1 MVYPNGEKPLGV
13 IILLILFF
21 LEGES
26 IMPDN
31 EVLGNTASQPAA
43 EVHTATE
50 TANKIDGVFRENTD
64 KKGTGT
70 ITYTDGTVLNF
81 VKNAFDHTDATVK
94 KVLKTDKYKYVS
106 PFDVAKAQ
114 GKTLDER
121 CYVPGKLGGLMES
134 EVQETAVAIKI
145 TYGPTENLTVE
156 DKRATAIEV
165 LVDDEGNLH
174 GDADDYNTLKGSGY
188 YVVQKPEELLA
199 EHPEIIKQYKDAVV
213 RLTKT
218 QIKEVKSDKEGF
230 IEIIYSD
237 DTVVKFDKAGKIVS
251 DGRSA
256 EPEKPYEDFADTLKA
271 KIIENLNTTTVDENG
286 KEVKDVNKIAI
297 TDSSEV
303 GTGKYTFNFA
313 DGSNVIA
320 LNGRIISDT
329 RSFGRRYQSVYTEMI
344 YKYTELLDVAT
355 DYFHEDPELTEA
367 EQRRAASLKIMN
379 LPRNLL
385 EKYTANRAMKQ
396 ARVGHSQNSANS
408 LGIRTTTDR
417 IMESLMAQK
426 WSPNDK

>member
-1 MVYPNGEKPLGV
+1 
-13 IILLILFF
+13 
-21 LEGES
+21 
-26 IMPDN
+26 MPDN
-31 EVLGNTASQPAA
+31 EVLGTTASQPAT
-43 EVHTATE
+43 TAAPTAE
-50 TANKIDGVFRENTD
+50 TASKIDGVFRENAD

-188 YVVQKPEELLA
+188 YVVQKPEEILA
-199 EHPEIIKQYKDAVV
+199 DHPEIIKQYKDAVV

-230 IEIIYSD
+230 IEIVYSD

>member
-1 MVYPNGEKPLGV
+1 
-13 IILLILFF
+13 
-21 LEGES
+21 
-26 IMPDN
+26 MPDN

-145 TYGPTENLTVE
+145 TYGPTENVEVE
-156 DKRATAIEV
+156 DRRATAIEV

-174 GDADDYNTLKGSGY
+174 GDAEDYNSLKGSGY
-188 YVVQKPEELLA
+188 YIVQRPEDVIA
-199 EHPEIIKQYKDAVV
+199 EHPEIVKEYQAAVI

-218 QIKEVKSDKEGF
+218 QIKEAKIDKEGF
-230 IEIIYSD
+230 IEIVYSD
-237 DTVVKFDKAGKIVS
+237 DAVVKFDKAGKMVS

-256 EPEKPYEDFADTLKA
+256 EPEKPYEDFSDVLKA
-271 KIIENLNTTTVDENG
+271 KILESVDKKTTDENG
-286 KEVKDVNKIAI
+286 KEVENANKIAI
-297 TDSSEV
+297 TESKEV
-303 GTGKYTFNFA
+303 GSHKFTFNFA
-313 DGSNVIA
+313 DGSTVIA
-320 LNGRIISDT
+320 LDGRIISDT
-329 RSFGRRYQSVYTEMI
+329 RTFGRKYQSVYTEMI

-355 DYFHEDPELTEA
+355 DYFHEDPELTES
-367 EQRRAASLKIMN
+367 EQRQMAARKIMN
-379 LPRNLL
+379 LPKNLL

-396 ARVGHSQNSANS
+396 ARVGHTLNSANS
-408 LGIRTTTDR
+408 LGVKTSTDR
-417 IMESLMAQK
+417 IIEALMAQK
-426 WSPNDK
+426 WSPNSK

>member
-1 MVYPNGEKPLGV
+1 
-13 IILLILFF
+13 
-21 LEGES
+21 
-26 IMPDN
+26 MPDN
-31 EVLGNTASQPAA
+31 EVLGTTATQPATA
-43 EVHTATE
+43 ETAT
-50 TANKIDGVFRENTD
+50 KIDGVFREDTD

-70 ITYTDGTVLNF
+70 VTYTDGTVLNF
-81 VKNAFDHTDATVK
+81 IRNAFDHTDETVK

-174 GDADDYNTLKGSGY
+174 GDAEAYNSLKGSGY
-188 YVVQKPEELLA
+188 YVVQRPEEVIA
-199 EHPEIIKQYKDAVV
+199 EHPEIVKEYQAAVV

-218 QIKEVKSDKEGF
+218 QIKESKINKEGF
-230 IEIIYSD
+230 IEIVYSD
-237 DTVVKFDKAGKIVS
+237 DAVVKFDKAGKLVS

-256 EPEKPYEDFADTLKA
+256 EPEKPYEDFSDVLKA
-271 KIIENLNTTTVDENG
+271 KILESVDKKTTDENG
-286 KEVKDVNKIAI
+286 KEVENTNKIAI
-297 TDSSEV
+297 TESKEV
-303 GTGKYTFNFA
+303 SKNKFTFNFA
-313 DGSNVIA
+313 DGSTVIA
-320 LNGRIISDT
+320 LDGRIISDT
-329 RSFGRRYQSVYTEMI
+329 RTFGRKYQSVYTEMI

-355 DYFHEDPELTEA
+355 DYFHEDPEMTET
-367 EQRRAASLKIMN
+367 EQRQLAARKIMN
-379 LPRNLL
+379 LPKNLL

-396 ARVGHSQNSANS
+396 ARVGHSLNSANS
-408 LGIRTTTDR
+408 LGVKTSTDR
-417 IMESLMAQK
+417 IIEALMAQK
-426 WSPNDK
+426 SSATDK

>member
-1 MVYPNGEKPLGV
+1 
-13 IILLILFF
+13 
-21 LEGES
+21 
-26 IMPDN
+26 MPDN
-31 EVLGNTASQPAA
+31 DVLGTTATQPA
-43 EVHTATE
+43 TATPAATTTTAQPAE
-50 TANKIDGVFRENTD
+50 LANKIDGVFRENAD

-70 ITYTDGTVLNF
+70 ITYTDGTILNF
-81 VKNAFDHTDATVK
+81 VKNAFDHTDPSVK

-106 PFDVAKAQ
+106 PFDIAKAQ

-188 YVVQKPEELLA
+188 YVVQRPEDVLA
-199 EHPEIIKQYKDAVV
+199 DHPEIVTEYKKAVV
-213 RLTKT
+213 RLTQT
-218 QIKEVKSDKEGF
+218 QIKEIKSDKEGF
-230 IEIIYSD
+230 IDITYND
-237 DTVVKFDKAGKIVS
+237 NAVVKFDRAGKIVS
-251 DGRSA
+251 DGRA
-256 EPEKPYEDFADTLKA
+256 KDPEKPYEDFADALKA
-271 KIIENLNTTTVDENG
+271 KIVEALNTKVLDENG

-303 GTGKYTFNFA
+303 GTHKFTFNFA

-329 RSFGRRYQSVYTEMI
+329 RTFGRRYQSVYTEMI

-379 LPRNLL
+379 LPKNLL

-396 ARVGHSQNSANS
+396 ARVGHSMNSANS
-408 LGIRTTTDR
+408 LGVKTTTDR
-417 IMESLMAQK
+417 IIEALMAQK
-426 WSPNDK
+426 WSPNENK

>member
-1 MVYPNGEKPLGV
+1 
-13 IILLILFF
+13 
-21 LEGES
+21 
-26 IMPDN
+26 MPDN
-31 EVLGNTASQPAA
+31 DVLGNTASQPAA

-81 VKNAFDHTDATVK
+81 IKNAFDHTDATVK

-230 IEIIYSD
+230 IEIVYSD
-237 DTVVKFDKAGKIVS
+237 DAVVKFDKAGKIVS

-271 KIIENLNTTTVDENG
+271 KIIENLNTTTVDENC

-303 GTGKYTFNFA
+303 GTGK
-313 DGSNVIA
+313 
-320 LNGRIISDT
+320 
-329 RSFGRRYQSVYTEMI
+329 
-344 YKYTELLDVAT
+344 
-355 DYFHEDPELTEA
+355 
-367 EQRRAASLKIMN
+367 
-379 LPRNLL
+379 
-385 EKYTANRAMKQ
+385 
-396 ARVGHSQNSANS
+396 
-408 LGIRTTTDR
+408 
-417 IMESLMAQK
+417 
-426 WSPNDK
+426 

>member
-1 MVYPNGEKPLGV
+1 
-13 IILLILFF
+13 
-21 LEGES
+21 
-26 IMPDN
+26 MPDN
-31 EVLGNTASQPAA
+31 EVLGNTASQSAA

-50 TANKIDGVFRENTD
+50 TVNKIDGVFRENTD

-145 TYGPTENLTVE
+145 TYGPTENVEVE

-174 GDADDYNTLKGSGY
+174 GDAEDYNSLKGSGY

-213 RLTKT
+213 RLTQT

-237 DTVVKFDKAGKIVS
+237 DAVVKFDKAGKLVS

-256 EPEKPYEDFADTLKA
+256 EPEKPYEDFSDVLKA
-271 KIIENLNTTTVDENG
+271 KILESVDKKTTDENG
-286 KEVKDVNKIAI
+286 KEVENTNKIAI
-297 TDSSEV
+297 TESKEV
-303 GTGKYTFNFA
+303 SPHKFTFNFA
-313 DGSNVIA
+313 DGSTVIA
-320 LNGRIISDT
+320 LDGRIISDT
-329 RSFGRRYQSVYTEMI
+329 RTFGRRYQSVYTEMI

-355 DYFHEDPELTEA
+355 DYFHEDSELTES
-367 EQRRAASLKIMN
+367 EQRQMAARKIMN
-379 LPRNLL
+379 LPKNLL
-385 EKYTANRAMKQ
+385 ERYTANRAMKQ
-396 ARVGHSQNSANS
+396 ARVGHSLNSANS
-408 LGIRTTTDR
+408 LGVKTSTDR
-417 IMESLMAQK
+417 IIEALMAQK
-426 WSPNDK
+426 WSPNSK

>member
-1 MVYPNGEKPLGV
+1 
-13 IILLILFF
+13 
-21 LEGES
+21 
-26 IMPDN
+26 MPDN

-94 KVLKTDKYKYVS
+94 KVLKIDKYKYVS

-213 RLTKT
+213 
-218 QIKEVKSDKEGF
+218 V
-230 IEIIYSD
+230 
-237 DTVVKFDKAGKIVS
+237 
-251 DGRSA
+251 
-256 EPEKPYEDFADTLKA
+256 
-271 KIIENLNTTTVDENG
+271 
-286 KEVKDVNKIAI
+286 
-297 TDSSEV
+297 
-303 GTGKYTFNFA
+303 
-313 DGSNVIA
+313 
-320 LNGRIISDT
+320 
-329 RSFGRRYQSVYTEMI
+329 
-344 YKYTELLDVAT
+344 
-355 DYFHEDPELTEA
+355 
-367 EQRRAASLKIMN
+367 
-379 LPRNLL
+379 
-385 EKYTANRAMKQ
+385 
-396 ARVGHSQNSANS
+396 
-408 LGIRTTTDR
+408 
-417 IMESLMAQK
+417 
-426 WSPNDK
+426 

>member
-1 MVYPNGEKPLGV
+1 
-13 IILLILFF
+13 
-21 LEGES
+21 
-26 IMPDN
+26 MPDN
-31 EVLGNTASQPAA
+31 EVLGNTATQPANTPAADTTTTVQPA
-43 EVHTATE
+43 ES
-50 TANKIDGVFRENTD
+50 ANKIDGVFREDAD

-70 ITYTDGTVLNF
+70 ITYTDGTILNF
-81 VKNAFDHTDATVK
+81 VKNAFDHTDPSVK

-121 CYVPGKLGGLMES
+121 CYVPGKLGGLIES
-134 EVQETAVAIKI
+134 EVQETVVAIKI

-174 GDADDYNTLKGSGY
+174 GNADDYNTLKGSGY
-188 YVVQKPEELLA
+188 YVVQRPEDVIA
-199 EHPEIIKQYKDAVV
+199 DHPEIVDQYKKAVV
-213 RLTKT
+213 RLTQT

-230 IEIIYSD
+230 IEIVYFD
-237 DTVVKFDKAGKIVS
+237 NAVVKFDKAGKIVS
-251 DGRSA
+251 DGRA
-256 EPEKPYEDFADTLKA
+256 KEPEKPYEDFADTLKA
-271 KIIENLNTTTVDENG
+271 KIIEALNTKVLDENG
-286 KEVKDVNKIAI
+286 KEVKDANKIAI

-303 GTGKYTFNFA
+303 GTHKFTFNFA

-329 RSFGRRYQSVYTEMI
+329 RTFGRRYQSVYTEMI

-379 LPRNLL
+379 LPKNLL

-396 ARVGHSQNSANS
+396 ARVGHSMNSANS
-408 LGIRTTTDR
+408 LGVKTSTDR
-417 IMESLMAQK
+417 IIEALMAQK
-426 WSPNDK
+426 WSPNDNK

>member
-1 MVYPNGEKPLGV
+1 MPN
-13 IILLILFF
+13 
-21 LEGES
+21 
-26 IMPDN
+26 N
-31 EVLGNTASQPAA
+31 EVLGNSPSQP
-43 EVHTATE
+43 VSGTLSSE
-50 TANKIDGVFRENTD
+50 TANKINGVFQENTD
-64 KKGTGT
+64 KKDTGT

-81 VKNAFDHTDATVK
+81 VKNAFDHTEAAVK
-94 KVLKTDKYKYVS
+94 KVLKTDKFKYVS
-106 PFDVAKAQ
+106 PIDIAKAQ

-134 EVQETAVAIKI
+134 QVQEATVAIKI
-145 TYGPTENLTVE
+145 TYGPTENLTVG
-156 DKRATAIEV
+156 DTRATAIEI
-165 LVDDEGNLH
+165 LVDSEGNLH
-174 GDADDYNTLKGSGY
+174 GDAEAYNTLKNSGY
-188 YVVQKPEELLA
+188 YVVQKPEEIIA
-199 EHPEIIKQYKDAVV
+199 EHPEIVKQYKDAVT

-230 IEIIYSD
+230 IEIVYAD
-237 DTVVKFDKAGKIVS
+237 DAVVKFDKAGKIVS

-256 EPEKPYEDFADTLKA
+256 EPKKPYEDFTDALKA
-271 KIIENLNTTTVDENG
+271 KIIEILNATTVGEDG
-286 KEVKDVNKIAI
+286 KEAKDKNKIAI
-297 TDSSEV
+297 TNSNEV
-303 GTGKYTFNFA
+303 GNGKYTFNFA
-313 DGSNVIA
+313 DGSNVVA

-408 LGIRTTTDR
+408 LGIKTSTDR

>member
-1 MVYPNGEKPLGV
+1 
-13 IILLILFF
+13 
-21 LEGES
+21 
-26 IMPDN
+26 MPDN

-81 VKNAFDHTDATVK
+81 IKNAFDHTDATVK

-145 TYGPTENLTVE
+145 TYGPTENVEVE

-174 GDADDYNTLKGSGY
+174 GDAEDYNSLKGSGY
-188 YVVQKPEELLA
+188 YVVQRPEDVIA
-199 EHPEIIKQYKDAVV
+199 EHPEIVKEYQAAVV

-218 QIKEVKSDKEGF
+218 QIKEAKIDKEGF
-230 IEIIYSD
+230 IEIVYSD
-237 DTVVKFDKAGKIVS
+237 DAVVKFDKAGKLVS

-256 EPEKPYEDFADTLKA
+256 EPEKPYEDFSDVLKA
-271 KIIENLNTTTVDENG
+271 KILESVDKKTTDENG
-286 KEVKDVNKIAI
+286 KEVENTNKIAI
-297 TDSSEV
+297 TESKEV
-303 GTGKYTFNFA
+303 SPHKFTFNFA
-313 DGSNVIA
+313 DGSTVIA
-320 LNGRIISDT
+320 LDGRIISDT
-329 RSFGRRYQSVYTEMI
+329 RTFGRRYQSVYTEMI

-355 DYFHEDPELTEA
+355 DYFHEDLELTES
-367 EQRRAASLKIMN
+367 EQRQMAARKIMN
-379 LPRNLL
+379 LPKNLL
-385 EKYTANRAMKQ
+385 ERYTANRAMKQ
-396 ARVGHSQNSANS
+396 ARVGHSLNSANS
-408 LGIRTTTDR
+408 LGVKTSTDR
-417 IMESLMAQK
+417 IIEALMAQK

>member
-1 MVYPNGEKPLGV
+1 
-13 IILLILFF
+13 
-21 LEGES
+21 
-26 IMPDN
+26 MPDN

-81 VKNAFDHTDATVK
+81 IKNAFDHTDATVK

-145 TYGPTENLTVE
+145 TYGPTENIEVE
-156 DKRATAIEV
+156 DRRATAIEV

-174 GDADDYNTLKGSGY
+174 GDAEDYNSLKGSGY
-188 YVVQKPEELLA
+188 YIVQRPEDVIA
-199 EHPEIIKQYKDAVV
+199 EHPEIVKEYQAAVT

-218 QIKEVKSDKEGF
+218 QIKEAKIDKEGF
-230 IEIIYSD
+230 IEIVYSD
-237 DTVVKFDKAGKIVS
+237 DAVVKFDKAGKMVS

-256 EPEKPYEDFADTLKA
+256 EPEKPYEDFSDVLKA
-271 KIIENLNTTTVDENG
+271 KILESVDKKTTDENG
-286 KEVKDVNKIAI
+286 KEVENTNKIAI
-297 TDSSEV
+297 TESKEV
-303 GTGKYTFNFA
+303 GSHKFTFNFA
-313 DGSNVIA
+313 DGSTVIA
-320 LNGRIISDT
+320 LDGRIISDT
-329 RSFGRRYQSVYTEMI
+329 RTFGRKYQSVYTEMI

-355 DYFHEDPELTEA
+355 DYFHEDPELTES
-367 EQRRAASLKIMN
+367 EQRQMAARKIMN
-379 LPRNLL
+379 LPKNLL

-396 ARVGHSQNSANS
+396 ARVGHSLNSANS
-408 LGIRTTTDR
+408 LGVKTSTDR
-417 IMESLMAQK
+417 IIEALMAQK
-426 WSPNDK
+426 WSPNSK

>member
-1 MVYPNGEKPLGV
+1 
-13 IILLILFF
+13 
-21 LEGES
+21 
-26 IMPDN
+26 MPEN
-31 EVLGNTASQPAA
+31 EVLGNSPAQPS
-43 EVHTATE
+43 TE
-50 TANKIDGVFRENTD
+50 PVNKIDGVFRENTD

-70 ITYTDGTVLNF
+70 VTYTDGTVLNF
-81 VKNAFDHTDATVK
+81 VRNAFDHTNEAVK

-174 GDADDYNTLKGSGY
+174 GDAEDYNTLKGSGY
-188 YVVQKPEELLA
+188 YVVQKPEEVIA
-199 EHPEIIKQYKDAVV
+199 ENPEIVKQYQEAVV

-218 QIKEVKSDKEGF
+218 QIKETKVDKEGF

-237 DTVVKFDKAGKIVS
+237 DTVVKFDKAGKKVS
-251 DGRSA
+251 DTRSA
-256 EPEKPYEDFADTLKA
+256 EPEKPYEDYSDVLKA
-271 KIIENLNTTTVDENG
+271 KIIESIDKKTTDVNG
-286 KEVKDVNKIAI
+286 KEVENTNKIAI
-297 TDSSEV
+297 TESKEV
-303 GTGKYTFNFA
+303 STNKFAFSFA
-313 DGSNVIA
+313 DGSKVIA
-320 LNGRIISDT
+320 LDGRIISDT
-329 RSFGRRYQSVYTEMI
+329 RTFGRKYQSVYTEMI

-355 DYFHEDPELTEA
+355 DYFHEDPELTET
-367 EQRRAASLKIMN
+367 EQRQMAARKIMN
-379 LPRNLL
+379 LPKNLL

-396 ARVGHSQNSANS
+396 ARVGHSLNSANS
-408 LGIRTTTDR
+408 LGVRTSTDR
-417 IMESLMAQK
+417 IMEALIAQK
-426 WSPNDK
+426 WNGK